1 MKEKTKIVCAF
12 AMVAFAFVMLNVS
25 AATPVVT
32 DAIMV
37 QPNVAGRDV
46 TITYTLANAPAVVTL
61 DIQTNAVAEGEAVW
75 VSIGGEHIQSVSAG
89 SDVFRKVEGNGQHTI
104 VWKADADLPGLKIPD
119 ARAVVT
125 AWAMNDTPDY
135 MVVDISSSAVAG
147 SQRYYTSTNFLPG
160 GLLGIDD
167 YRTSKIVMRRIH
179 AKNVPWTMGSIIEAN
194 RNNTKEY
201 AHAAVLTNDYYLGV
215 FPVTQAQWANVA
227 GYNNSSYKTEDD
239 RNLHPV
245 EMLSYNEIR
254 CTDAGNVNGM
264 SIASKGGL
272 WPEPPYEGSFLDKLN
287 DRTGLDF
294 DLPTEG
300 EWEFACR
307 VGGLIGDGRWNTGK
321 PRLVT
326 GDAADANM
334 PGANKYNGYAST
346 TAVVGLFAP
355 NAWGLYDM
363 HGNVWEWCLDWY
375 VGNTS
380 SLGGAVNIDFDNPG
394 NRRDASVAGTERVQR
409 GGCAATSMVNNRLA
423 NRANVGPTDRL
434 KWYGLRLACR
444 AGLK

>member
-1 MKEKTKIVCAF
+1 MKRSKLQF
-12 AMVAFAFVMLNVS
+12 VASAVALS
-25 AATPVVT
+25 ALSGAAATPQVSEVT
-32 DAIMV
+32 MG
-37 QPNVAGRDV
+37 QPFQNRDV
-46 TITYTLANAPAVVTL
+46 VVSYTLANAPAVVTL
-61 DIQTNAVAEGEAVW
+61 DIQTNAVVDGVETWA
-75 VSIGGEHIQSVSAG
+75 SIGGEHIQTFAPDSPVWQ
-89 SDVFRKVEGNGQHTI
+89 KVEGNGEKTI
-104 VWKADADLPGLKIPD
+104 IWKAEADWPGFRVLG

-125 AWAMNDTPDY
+125 AWALNDTPDY
-135 MVVDISSSAVAG
+135 MVVDLNGAAD

-160 GLLGIDD
+160 GLLGNEA
-167 YRTSKIVMRRIH
+167 YRTSKLVMRRIH
-179 AKNVPWTMGSIIEAN
+179 AKNIPWTMGSIFEAN
-194 RNNTKEY
+194 RNTKEY

-227 GYNNSSYKTEDD
+227 GYNNSSYKTTAD
-239 RNLHPV
+239 RDLHPV

-254 CTDAGNVNGM
+254 STDAGNVNGM

-272 WPEPPYEGSFLDKLN
+272 WPEPPYDGSFLDKLN

-294 DLPTEG
+294 DLPKEG

-326 GDAADANM
+326 GEAEDAYI
-334 PGANKYNGYAST
+334 PGANKYNGYDST
-346 TAVVGLFAP
+346 TAVVGLFEP

-363 HGNVWEWCLDWY
+363 HGNVWEWCLDY
-375 VGNTS
+375 YKEN
-380 SLGGAVNIDFDNPG
+380 AAEF
-394 NRRDASVAGTERVQR
+394 AGRMCNNSGSGLRVQR
-409 GGCAATSMVNNRLA
+409 GGCAGSKLNDTRLA
-423 NRANVGPTDRL
+423 NRVGTAPTNRL